1 MRLFFTY
8 LFLQLK
14 RCAKALTKMLLITA
28 VSLAVVAL
36 LVAGMMK
43 ILSENKSLTLAKI
56 GVSIPEDEA
65 VTAYVTSFIESMDSV
80 KSICEFEYMDEERAI
95 REFNEGKLQAAVVI
109 PSGFYHDVQVGLNP
123 PAVIYF
129 PEDPGLV
136 GSMFKEVLVSG
147 VSYLQTAEAGVYAA
161 IDTAYTYEAAIS
173 IADIG
178 QLLALDYVSQV
189 LARDNVFEETSVS
202 ALGEMTLLSYYF
214 VAAVIII
221 MAFSGIAY
229 SFMYERSS
237 RTVDDKLRI
246 NGINRFTG
254 GIARVIAMTPYI
266 FVTGMIVYFAGLYA
280 GSRFEDELVE
290 YNSNVWLF
298 MLLCAFLFAIYFEI
312 VYDLAGRGKTG
323 IFVLVIINVIGI
335 CISGLVIPP
344 AYMSDITNK
353 AGNLIPFKHLAG
365 LLSYAFYGIK
375 GGVS

>member
-1 MRLFFTY
+1 
-8 LFLQLK
+8 
-14 RCAKALTKMLLITA
+14 
-28 VSLAVVAL
+28 
-36 LVAGMMK
+36 
-43 ILSENKSLTLAKI
+43 
-56 GVSIPEDEA
+56 
-65 VTAYVTSFIESMDSV
+65 
-80 KSICEFEYMDEERAI
+80 MDEEQAI